1 MKYKTETDCYLA
13 WYDRMVKFIA
23 DHYDCKITYPRN
35 VSDINNMVD
44 GLKLEFNYINWGC
57 YLTNFCMYQIFT
69 SDKGVRHTSSFK
81 VVCDFIESSLLSKIK
96 K

>member
-1 MKYKTETDCYLA
+1 MGRKTETEVYQSY
-13 WYDRMVKFIA
+13 YDRMVRFIA
-23 DHYDCKITYPRN
+23 DHYNCKITYPRN
-35 VSDINNMVD
+35 FLDVNNMVD
-44 GLKLEFNYINWGC
+44 GLKLEFNYINWNC

-81 VVCDFIESSLLSKIK
+81 AVSDFIENSLLSKIK